1 MLVIAR
7 KAWKTY
13 ALMPIEFFAG
23 SQGTH
28 DKRVFCNFYGFKSPL
43 WGRKVKKGRVKKKV
57 EFSKILWSPFHWVS
71 KIEMSYFCG
80 LFWRFG
86 DLKRPI
92 WYQWIYERKSADLY
106 KVTR

>member
-71 KIEMSYFCG
+71 KLKCPIFVVC
-80 LFWRFG
+80 FG
-86 DLKRPI
+86 PLG
-92 WYQWIYERKSADLY
+92 
-106 KVTR
+106 T

>member
-43 WGRKVKKGRVKKKV
+43 GGKEVKKVKCK
-57 EFSKILWSPFHWVS
+57 E
-71 KIEMSYFCG
+71 
-80 LFWRFG
+80 
-86 DLKRPI
+86 
-92 WYQWIYERKSADLY
+92 KS
-106 KVTR
+106 